1 MNKFSIAAIEEPT
14 DLIKRSLNQK
24 VFLRLRGDRVLTG
37 YMHAFD
43 QHYNMMLSQ
52 VEETYVK

>member
-37 YMHAFD
+37 YMHASD